1 MTSRSNRKS
10 VKKRTG
16 ENLLPHLLYRRGIFK
31 AVFILH
37 TIVSAPKRELRHISL
52 AFRRASAIFAR
63 GRTDAPFRPWVP
75 TLSRA
80 CRPGHRNVKNRWQSL
95 TGQRKFIPLRIPF
108 IILGLILA
116 VRTLS
121 AKDPPK
127 PAPTPD
133 PALDLSPAQ
142 DQQIQ
147 RINDLFAKNEG
158 PLSDALKKARDE
170 YKRAINAHP
179 VDEELVSEKAAAARK
194 AATLLATAQALH
206 RANVL
211 ILLTPA
217 QRRMVDTLEVTG
229 KVPGTERDKK
239 STDQGH

>member
-1 MTSRSNRKS
+1 MASSKLFSFFTLLFPHRN
-10 VKKRTG
+10 
-16 ENLLPHLLYRRGIFK
+16 ENFDTFLWL
-31 AVFILH
+31 
-37 TIVSAPKRELRHISL
+37 SAAPQLFSHGV
-52 AFRRASAIFAR
+52 
-63 GRTDAPFRPWVP
+63 GRTHPSGRGCRR
-75 TLSRA
+75 SRERVA
-80 CRPGHRNVKNRWQSL
+80 QVTGNVKNRWQSL

-133 PALDLSPAQ
+133 PALDLNPAQ